1 MLKER
6 NTKIIN
12 FIWCF
17 MATMFITGCG
27 RVGEKTASVSVVY
40 AAMVLLAGLLFVAY
54 AVMVKQKE
62 IWFLVLFGSVFI
74 VNTGYFALAISE
86 TLEEALLANRIAY
99 MGSVLLPLSMLMII
113 VDVCRLTYKKW
124 LPVLLTFISIFVF
137 IVAASPGYSDIYY
150 KEVTLETVNGV
161 ARLNKTYGAWH
172 DLYLVFLLG
181 YFVTMVAVIFY
192 AKRKQTAKSNV
203 YATILGG
210 AVFVNI
216 GVWLIE
222 QLVNIDF
229 EMLSVSY
236 IITEFFLLSLCLMM
250 QEEQK
255 QTEEQS
261 VIPDE
266 KTEEINEESG
276 EEKEHTEETERCREF
291 AKRILTLTKTEK
303 KIYELY
309 LEGKTTAEIRSE
321 LDITENTLKYHN
333 KNIYSKLGVSSRKQM
348 LEIARNL

>member
-1 MLKER
+1 MLRER

-17 MATMFITGCG
+17 VVTIFVTGCG
-27 RVGEKTASVSVVY
+27 SGREKEVSMSVVY
-40 AAMVLLAGLLFVAY
+40 AVMVLLATLLFVAY

-62 IWFLVLFGSVFI
+62 IWFFVLFGSIFI
-74 VNTGYFALAISE
+74 VNAGYFALAISE

-99 MGSVLLPLSMLMII
+99 MGSVLLPLSMFMII
-113 VDVCRLTYKKW
+113 MEVCRLAYKKW
-124 LPVLLTFISIFVF
+124 LPIFLTFISIFVF
-137 IVAASPGYSDIYY
+137 VVAASPGYSDIYY

-161 ARLNKTYGAWH
+161 TKLNKTYGSWH

-192 AKRKQTAKSNV
+192 AKRKKTAESNL

-222 QLVNIDF
+222 QFVDIDF

-236 IITEFFLLSLCLMM
+236 IMTEFFLLSLCLMM
-250 QEEQK
+250 QEERKQMMSPNVVSEK
-255 QTEEQS
+255 TVEANAEPEEEKLQTE
-261 VIPDE
+261 D
-266 KTEEINEESG
+266 
-276 EEKEHTEETERCREF
+276 KELCMEF
-291 AKRILTLTKTEK
+291 TKRVLTLTKTEK
-303 KIYELY
+303 KIYEFY

-333 KNIYSKLGVSSRKQM
+333 KNIYSKLGVSSRKQL
-348 LEIARNL
+348 LEIARDL